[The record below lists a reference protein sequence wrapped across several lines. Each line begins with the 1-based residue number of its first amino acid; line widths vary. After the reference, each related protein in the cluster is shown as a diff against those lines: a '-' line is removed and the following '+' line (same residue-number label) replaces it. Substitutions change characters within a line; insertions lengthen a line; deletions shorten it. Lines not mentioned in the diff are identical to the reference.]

1 MNYVLPILLVIGLA
15 GLLVLSGCVSEKK
28 DTNDDQLTAGIDNAN
43 NQNNALDSA
52 DKQISDDLGQLNT
65 DDKII
70 TDDPEIQ
77 AIDSDLSELDALLQD
92 ENPMAGLN

>member
-28 DTNDDQLTAGIDNAN
+28 DVNGDDLTASIDNADK
-43 NQNNALDSA
+43 QNNALDSA
-52 DKQISDDLGQLNT
+52 DKQISNDLGQLST
-65 DDKII
+65 DDTIT

-77 AIDSDLSELDALLQD
+77 AINSDLKELDTLLQD
-92 ENPMAGLN
+92 EDPLAGLN

>member
-28 DTNDDQLTAGIDNAN
+28 DTNDDQLTAGIDNAD
-43 NQNNALDSA
+43 NQNNALNSA
-52 DKQISDDLGQLNT
+52 DKQISSDLEALNT
-65 DDKII
+65 DNTIT

-77 AIDSDLSELDALLQD
+77 AIDSDLNELDALLQEVD
-92 ENPMAGLN
+92 PMAGLN